1 MKNIEKLADDVFS
14 IDAQLQQLTASI
26 RAQADELNAK
36 KKAAQSQL
44 DDAIL
49 EAASAEFA
57 EKEYG
62 CGTVNLQE
70 GNYKFKVVVSK
81 KVKWDNSQ
89 LERIH
94 AEIKDSGTD
103 PSAYLKVSY
112 KVNEASYKSWG
123 DNIQGYFEP
132 ARTVEV
138 SKPAIKIEKVEV

>member
-1 MKNIEKLADDVFS
+1 MTNIEKLADDMFHV
-14 IDAQLQQLTASI
+14 DAQIQQLTAGI
-26 RAQADELNAK
+26 KPQLDELNVK
-36 KKAAQSQL
+36 RKELQTKL
-44 DDAIL
+44 DDKVL
-49 EAASAEFA
+49 ELANVELAT
-57 EKEYG
+57 KEYG

-94 AEIKDSGTD
+94 QEIKDSGAD

-112 KVNEASYKSWG
+112 TVNENNYKAWG

-138 SKPAIKIEKVEV
+138 TKPIIKIERA

>member
-1 MKNIEKLADDVFS
+1 MTNIEKLADDVFS
-14 IDAQLQQLTASI
+14 IDAQIQQLTASI
-26 RAQADELNAK
+26 KPQLDELAAK
-36 KKAAQSQL
+36 RKDIQSKL
-44 DDAIL
+44 DEKVL
-49 EAASAEFA
+49 ELANVELAT
-57 EKEYG
+57 KEYG

-94 AEIKDSGTD
+94 QEIKDSGVD

-112 KVNEASYKSWG
+112 TVNENNYKAWG

-138 SKPAIKIEKVEV
+138 TKPTIKIEKV

>member
-1 MKNIEKLADDVFS
+1 MTNIEKFADDIFS
-14 IDAQLQQLTASI
+14 IDAQIQQLTAGI
-26 RAQADELNAK
+26 KTQLDELNAK
-36 KKAAQSQL
+36 RKELQTKL
-44 DDAIL
+44 DEKVL
-49 EAASAEFA
+49 ELANVELAL
-57 EKEYG
+57 KEYG

-94 AEIKDSGTD
+94 QEIKDSGVD

-112 KVNEASYKSWG
+112 TVNEKNYKAWG
-123 DNIQGYFEP
+123 DNIQGYFKP

-138 SKPAIKIEKVEV
+138 TKPTIKIEKV

>member
-1 MKNIEKLADDVFS
+1 MTNIEKLADDVFS
-14 IDAQLQQLTASI
+14 IDAQIQQLTAGI
-26 RAQADELNAK
+26 KPQLDELNAK
-36 KKAAQSQL
+36 RKELQTKL
-44 DDAIL
+44 DDKVL
-49 EAASAEFA
+49 ELANVELAT
-57 EKEYG
+57 KEYG

-94 AEIKDSGTD
+94 QEIKDSGVD
-103 PSAYLKVSY
+103 PSAYLKLSY
-112 KVNEASYKSWG
+112 TVNENNYKAWG

-138 SKPAIKIEKVEV
+138 TKPTIKIERA

>member
-1 MKNIEKLADDVFS
+1 MQRKDIQSKLDEKVLELAN
-14 IDAQLQQLTASI
+14 A
-26 RAQADELNAK
+26 ELAT
-36 KKAAQSQL
+36 
-44 DDAIL
+44 
-49 EAASAEFA
+49 
-57 EKEYG
+57 KEYG

-94 AEIKDSGTD
+94 QEIKDSGVD

-112 KVNEASYKSWG
+112 TVNENNYKAWG

-138 SKPAIKIEKVEV
+138 TKPTIKIERV

>member
-1 MKNIEKLADDVFS
+1 MTNIEKLADDVFN
-14 IDAQLQQLTASI
+14 IDAQIQELTASI
-26 RAQADELNAK
+26 K
-36 KKAAQSQL
+36 SQL
-44 DDAIL
+44 DELAAKRKDIQSKLDEKVL
-49 EAASAEFA
+49 ELANVELAT
-57 EKEYG
+57 KEYG

-94 AEIKDSGTD
+94 QEIKDSGVD

-112 KVNEASYKSWG
+112 TVNENNYKAWG

-138 SKPAIKIEKVEV
+138 TKPTIKIEKV